1 MSSLSYRRN
10 ESSNHMESLCQ
21 MNPITYAGSDEE
33 YSLEWIDK
41 SESNALEEIH
51 MESEEDIH
59 NKDGIQRF
67 QIH

>member
-1 MSSLSYRRN
+1 MD
-10 ESSNHMESLCQ
+10 SLCQ